1 MMFYLSSSQSTV
13 VLKIF
18 RQGIEIED
26 VYNDDLDMII
36 MIIEELFEL
45 ENTSNDEQSTA
56 LVACTNLQIFFR
68 YCLYNQSAYQL
79 MQIVLLTRKYTQSG
93 VIRLSKYL
101 IQKNILLLLSEY
113 SIIYHKPLL

>member
-45 ENTSNDEQSTA
+45 ENMSNDEQSTA
-56 LVACTNLQIFFR
+56 L
-68 YCLYNQSAYQL
+68 
-79 MQIVLLTRKYTQSG
+79 
-93 VIRLSKYL
+93 
-101 IQKNILLLLSEY
+101 
-113 SIIYHKPLL
+113 